1 MLIRQFLLDLSSKPE
16 TVRQWKIDKEAVMT
30 AAGLSEADKAILR
43 SGDPGKIQDALNAD
57 VGLEAAEAPPFTVIL
72 LIE

>member
-1 MLIRQFLLDLSSKPE
+1 MPIRQLLLDLSSKPE
-16 TVRQWKIDKEAVMT
+16 TVRQWKTDKEAVMT

-43 SGDPGKIQDALNAD
+43 SGDLGKIQEALSTEA
-57 VGLEAAEAPPFTVIL
+57 GLEAAEAPPFTVIL